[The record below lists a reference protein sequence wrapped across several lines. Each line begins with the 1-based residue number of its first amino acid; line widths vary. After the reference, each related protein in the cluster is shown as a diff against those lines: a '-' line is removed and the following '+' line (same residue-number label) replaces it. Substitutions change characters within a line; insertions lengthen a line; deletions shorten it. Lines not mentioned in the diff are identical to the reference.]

1 MALVAGLVIGLG
13 MLVASTTAARGVRV
27 TDAAPGRSIRAG
39 YAEGLAAP
47 LWGRIANRVGK
58 ERGFV
63 WASILFGVA
72 ALSLLGLLWA
82 PGDWVYIPVALA
94 GAAYAGMQS
103 LPMAML
109 PDVIS
114 DDAATHGDGQ
124 AGTFGGMWTAGETTG
139 MALGATV
146 LTAVLAIAGYAESTA
161 DTVVV
166 QSPAAI
172 AGIVLSFSVVPAAII
187 GLSLLSLARSRL
199 RKGTIGR

>member
-1 MALVAGLVIGLG
+1 
-13 MLVASTTAARGVRV
+13 
-27 TDAAPGRSIRAG
+27 
-39 YAEGLAAP
+39 
-47 LWGRIANRVGK
+47 
-58 ERGFV
+58 
-63 WASILFGVA
+63 
-72 ALSLLGLLWA
+72 
-82 PGDWVYIPVALA
+82 
-94 GAAYAGMQS
+94 MQS

-114 DDAATHGDGQ
+114 HDAAAHGDGQ

-187 GLSLLSLARSRL
+187 GLSLVTLARYRL
-199 RKGTIGR
+199 RKETIGR